1 MFTLH
6 RSKHFTIEFWQ
17 ASRYVRLVRSAVPFS
32 SPDEADEALKEC
44 ELAIRDI
51 DPSNLGI
58 LLDWRLGPLSS
69 DPKLH
74 QFVIENTDA
83 FASRFVRRAVLVVTP
98 VGMLQ
103 LDRVIRNLSSTKP
116 VLFNDESAAVNYVT
130 SR

>member
-6 RSKHFTIEFWQ
+6 RSPHFTIEYWQ
-17 ASRYVRLVRSAVPFS
+17 ASRYVRLVRSSLPFS
-32 SPDEADEALKEC
+32 SPDEAAAALKEC

-51 DPSNLGI
+51 DPSHLGI

-69 DPKLH
+69 DPRLH
-74 QFVIENTDA
+74 QFVIESTDA
-83 FASRFVRRAVLVVTP
+83 FARPFVRRAVLVVTP

-116 VLFNDESAAVNYVT
+116 VLFNDESAAVDYVT

>member
-6 RSKHFTIEFWQ
+6 RSTHFTIEYWQ
-17 ASRYVRLVRSAVPFS
+17 ASRYVRLVRSSVPFS
-32 SPDEADEALKEC
+32 SPDEAAEALQEC

-51 DPSNLGI
+51 DRANLGI

-74 QFVIENTDA
+74 QFVIEHTDA

-103 LDRVIRNLSSTKP
+103 LDRVIRNLSSSKP
-116 VLFNDESAAVNYVT
+116 ILFNDESAAVDYVT